1 MLKNVDPAKRHL
13 TISGRREKMANDS
26 GSKKRIKKPIQRDI
40 IAGSVVFIV
49 LVCVILSMQ
58 AYFVLSK
65 VLSSRYEEIFEDVLL
80 CADHMIDTDD
90 LQVCIR
96 TGTPSEKYEELQK
109 HFDHMVDDFK
119 LEHLY
124 CIRASNT
131 TITNVVSAL
140 SKEERAAGEKHRG
153 IGEIYGYF
161 PNDELKRYSSFWKT
175 DHISF
180 FNEMTWEGI
189 YFTGAMPVK
198 NEDGK
203 TIALICVDVSVTN
216 ISEMINSFIT
226 PVILVILILSLVFAL
241 LMIIWM
247 RKQIIKPI
255 LGLEK
260 AVSEFAEKSHR
271 MRDISGLELKL
282 PEIHRKNEVE
292 SLAAAIGKMASDMQD
307 YVRDVLHAEVRAKS
321 AEKEAQDMS
330 ALAFRDALTQVKS
343 KAAYDMK
350 MRELNNEI
358 LNGTAR
364 FGIVMMDL
372 NHLKAINDSYGHK
385 KGDAYIVG
393 ACRQLCSSFA
403 HSPVYRIGGDEFVV
417 VLEGEDYDNRDK
429 CFRDLASKF
438 ASSRKDPE
446 IPVWEC
452 YSAATGMSIYERM
465 PHELAEDVFKRADA
479 AMYDDKQHMKA
490 AALAGT
496 IVDRGLDLK
505 GSR

>member
-1 MLKNVDPAKRHL
+1 M
-13 TISGRREKMANDS
+13 TFGT
-26 GSKKRIKKPIQRDI
+26 GSEKRIKRPIQRDI
-40 IAGSVVFIV
+40 IAGSLVFII
-49 LVCVILSMQ
+49 LVCVILSLQ

-90 LQVCIR
+90 LQECIR
-96 TGTPSEKYEELQK
+96 TKTPSEKYEYLQDR
-109 HFDHMVDDFK
+109 FDHMVDDFK

-124 CIRASNT
+124 CIIASNT

-140 SKEERAAGEKHRG
+140 SEEERAAGEEHKA

-175 DHISF
+175 DHVSF
-180 FNEMTWEGI
+180 FEEMTWDGI
-189 YFTGAMPVK
+189 YFTGAIPVK
-198 NEDGK
+198 NDAGK

-216 ISEMINSFIT
+216 ITELIDSYIR
-226 PVILVILILSLVFAL
+226 PVILVILALSLVFAL
-241 LMIIWM
+241 LMIIWI

-260 AVSEFAEKSHR
+260 GVSEFAEKSHR

-343 KAAYDMK
+343 KAAYDIKMK
-350 MRELNNEI
+350 ELNDSI
-358 LNGTAR
+358 LEGTAR
-364 FGIVMMDL
+364 FGIIMVDL
-372 NHLKAINDSYGHK
+372 NHLKAINDSYGHE
-385 KGDAYIVG
+385 KGDAYLVG
-393 ACRQLCSSFA
+393 SCRQLCSAFT

-417 VLEGEDYDNRDK
+417 VLEGEDYENRDK
-429 CFRDLASKF
+429 CFKEMAARF
-438 ASSRKDPE
+438 ASTRKDPE
-446 IPVWEC
+446 RPVWEC
-452 YSAATGMSIYERM
+452 YSAAAGMAVYERM
-465 PHELAEDVFKRADA
+465 PHEIAEDVFKRADA

-490 AALAGT
+490 AALAGA
-496 IVDRGLDLK
+496 IVDRGHELK
-505 GSR
+505 GGR